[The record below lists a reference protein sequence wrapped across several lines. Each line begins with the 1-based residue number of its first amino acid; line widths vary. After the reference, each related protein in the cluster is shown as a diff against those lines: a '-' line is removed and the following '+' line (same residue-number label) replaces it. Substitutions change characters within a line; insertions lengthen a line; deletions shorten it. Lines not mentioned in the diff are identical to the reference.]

1 MFNTHHLFMSWNWRI
16 NLMWVMSHTSHKTR
30 LTIRII
36 GMSGECFAF
45 YSKYILICKLEGPQ
59 STCMSHA
66 SCVSD
71 GTASH

>member
-1 MFNTHHLFMSWNWRI
+1 
-16 NLMWVMSHTSHKTR
+16 MSHTSHKTR

-45 YSKYILICKLEGPQ
+45 HSKYILICKLEGPQ